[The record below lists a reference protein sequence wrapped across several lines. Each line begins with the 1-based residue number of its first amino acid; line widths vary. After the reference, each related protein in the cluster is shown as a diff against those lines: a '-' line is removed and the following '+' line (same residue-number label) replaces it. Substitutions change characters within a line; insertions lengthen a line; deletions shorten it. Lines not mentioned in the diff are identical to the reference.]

1 MKRVSVVIVD
11 LYRRR
16 MLFHLTVEDIAHLSR
31 VSQARYSQIETCQV
45 DPTDI
50 ELRQICRVL
59 NIEYFSLEGIEY
71 DKSVRSIGGIV
82 NEEEAFI
89 QQQERG

>member
-16 MLFHLTVEDIAHLSR
+16 MLFHLTIEDIAHLSG
-31 VSQARYSQIETCQV
+31 VSKARYSQIETCQV
-45 DPTDI
+45 DPTDV
-50 ELRQICRVL
+50 ELRQICKVL

-71 DKSVRSIGGIV
+71 DKSVRNVGGTV
-82 NEEEAFI
+82 NEEKALI